1 MDVKKTIETLEKIE
15 NNVPWLT
22 FKEVCALSDTI
33 QVLEKYIKEE
43 GKTMDIEEAIE
54 IVGNVDMWWITEREA
69 EALTILLTEFKKL
82 YKKEKNNEKL
92 C

>member
-1 MDVKKTIETLEKIE
+1 
-15 NNVPWLT
+15 
-22 FKEVCALSDTI
+22 
-33 QVLEKYIKEE
+33 
-43 GKTMDIEEAIE
+43 MDIEEAIE
-54 IVGNVDMWWITEREA
+54 IVGNVDTWWITEREA